1 MGFDIVGV
9 RGLPATGITSSSA
22 ALPEAAAVNNTSR
35 PLSSNPESSIFMKED
50 IKVLLILSVF

>member
-9 RGLPATGITSSSA
+9 RGFPATGITSSFA

-35 PLSSNPESSIFMKED
+35 PLSSNPENVQF
-50 IKVLLILSVF
+50 V